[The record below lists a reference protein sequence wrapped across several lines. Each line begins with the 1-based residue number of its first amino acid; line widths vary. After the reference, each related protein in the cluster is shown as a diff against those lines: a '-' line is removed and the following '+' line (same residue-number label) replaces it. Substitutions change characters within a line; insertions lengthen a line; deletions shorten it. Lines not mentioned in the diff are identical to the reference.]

1 MFPGTDTPRSRT
13 SWESTVHDI
22 QGRRGRA
29 GRVFDDPSFFFFSF
43 FFLRRVESYRLSF
56 IGGWLLERAM
66 LRDAGLG
73 SDLNLDLDFSREII
87 YKELFRRN
95 KWAKRNDWIK

>member
-1 MFPGTDTPRSRT
+1 M
-13 SWESTVHDI
+13 
-22 QGRRGRA
+22 A
-29 GRVFDDPSFFFFSF
+29 
-43 FFLRRVESYRLSF
+43 
-56 IGGWLLERAM
+56 GWLLERAM